1 MYTEQ
6 AVAAVSLAARPGCC
20 NYSTTPV
27 WGYTWELR
35 RLQGWE
41 WLNTQRC
48 SSSCIDTGYRLLSY
62 KTNSKLH
69 GTLTFIS
76 LAQPFVCS
84 YCYSAN
90 IDYSN
95 TFQKFWICSNKQS
108 QYFCS
113 GLSWEDCSQVTVT
126 MVSLFSLQIYVACK
140 CLQPFTRH
148 KALLNG
154 SCCKSAAINII
165 ILISKA
171 S

>member
-1 MYTEQ
+1 MLYMGAEPATGLR
-6 AVAAVSLAARPGCC
+6 AVEHQ
-20 NYSTTPV
+20 T
-27 WGYTWELR
+27 
-35 RLQGWE
+35 LQQ
-41 WLNTQRC
+41 LLYQC
-48 SSSCIDTGYRLLSY
+48 RLLSY

-69 GTLTFIS
+69 GTLLFIS

-126 MVSLFSLQIYVACK
+126 MVSLFSLQIYETCK
-140 CLQPFTRH
+140 CLQAFTRH

-154 SCCKSAAINII
+154 SRCKWADINII
-165 ILISKA
+165 ILITQA
-171 S
+171 SLGIHTFFLKIFI

>member
-1 MYTEQ
+1 MLWLLNYTCERLYMG
-6 AVAAVSLAARPGCC
+6 AEP
-20 NYSTTPV
+20 TT
-27 WGYTWELR
+27 GLR
-35 RLQGWE
+35 VVKHLTKLLYR
-41 WLNTQRC
+41 
-48 SSSCIDTGYRLLSY
+48 YRLLSY